1 LSDSTLGVTTTSI
14 EQARLRELE
23 ALKLLGTQAE
33 QRFDRLTRLIA
44 DVLEVPICLVS
55 LLDAEQVWVKSAFG
69 MPAGTSHR
77 RDTFLCHVTLYQ
89 GQGQLLMVEDA
100 TQEVE
105 LADNPLVSGAEGIR
119 FYAGLALFGPG
130 GLPVGTLCVMDTVP
144 RTLCEA
150 GIRRLRAFG
159 QQVEHEITITERL
172 RGACDDLL
180 DQAFYDPDSSLP
192 KKLLGQEQLQ
202 RLVDA
207 AQAEGRKGALAAVH
221 FLHFDEFHTTYGRE
235 ALSEAIW
242 LFAERL
248 RRLAG
253 PGGLVSRP
261 ERDRMMVARADFLTM
276 EEAGQW
282 AQRVHED
289 VTVPYSVGEG
299 HRSALV
305 AIGVCEFA
313 GDVASAHELIRRA
326 NLAKEGSLGPGLR
339 RYDTSLEQQVRRR
352 DQVSRALLKALENN
366 DLMLHYQPILSGRS
380 GRVVACEALARWHSE
395 EFGFVSPG
403 EFIPLTEESPQLCR
417 TFTRWVL
424 SQACRAALEWNLGM
438 PSPVAVTINIAGSEF
453 YRQGFVADVE
463 EALVATGLAR
473 DLLIIE
479 VTEQTL
485 IQQIDDAVGTLHQL
499 RWRGIRCALDDFG
512 TGYSSLSYLRQMP
525 LDILKIDRSFLDNL
539 AVDQTAQEV
548 TRGIANIG
556 KVLKMDVV
564 AEGIETLEQQSV
576 LCGLGIEHMQGF
588 LWHRPMPLDVLQQ
601 ALKAAMSDKGQ
612 GAIRCPDSSVTDG
625 SP

>member
-1 LSDSTLGVTTTSI
+1 MSESISGVTTTGT

-44 DVLEVPICLVS
+44 DVLEAPICLVS
-55 LLDAEQVWVKSAFG
+55 LLDSDQVWIKSAVG
-69 MPAGTSHR
+69 MPAGTSHQ
-77 RDTFLCHVTLYQ
+77 RDIFLCHRTLKQ
-89 GQGQLLMVEDA
+89 EPGQVLLMEDA

-105 LADNPLVSGAEGIR
+105 LASNALVTGPEGVR
-119 FYAGLALFGPG
+119 FYAGLALYGPG
-130 GLPVGTLCVMDTVP
+130 GLPVGTLCVMDRVP

-150 GIRRLRAFG
+150 ELRRLRAFG

-172 RGACDDLL
+172 RGASDDLL

-192 KKLLGQEQLQ
+192 KKLLGQEHLQ
-202 RLVDA
+202 RLVA
-207 AQAEGRKGALAAVH
+207 VGQAEGRQGALAVVH
-221 FLHFDEFHTTYGRE
+221 FLDFDEFLTTYGRE
-235 ALSEAIW
+235 ALNEAVR
-242 LFAERL
+242 LFVERL

-261 ERDRMMVARADFLTM
+261 ERDSLMVSRADFLTHK
-276 EEAGQW
+276 EALRW
-282 AQRVHED
+282 VERVHED
-289 VTVPYSVGEG
+289 VIVPYPVGEG
-299 HRSALV
+299 QRSALV

-326 NLAKEGSLGPGLR
+326 NLAKESALGPGLR
-339 RYDTSLEQQVRRR
+339 RYEAKLDQQVKRR
-352 DQVSRALLKALENN
+352 DQMSRALIKALEN
-366 DLMLHYQPILSGRS
+366 DELALHYQPILRGC
-380 GRVVACEALARWHSE
+380 GGPMLACEALARWHSE

-403 EFIPLTEESPQLCR
+403 EFIPLTEGSPHLCR

-424 SQACRAALEWNLGM
+424 NQACRAALEWNLGM
-438 PSPVAVTINIAGSEF
+438 PHPVAVTINIAGSEF

-463 EALVATGLAR
+463 EALMTTGLAR

-485 IQQIDDAVGTLHQL
+485 IQHIDDAVGTLHQL
-499 RWRGIRCALDDFG
+499 RWRGVRCALDDFG
-512 TGYSSLSYLRQMP
+512 TGYSSLSYLRQLP

-539 AVDQTAQEV
+539 AVDKTAQEV

-564 AEGIETLEQQSV
+564 AEGIETPEQQSV
-576 LCGLGIEHMQGF
+576 LRDLGIEHMQGF
-588 LWHRPMPLDVLQQ
+588 LWHRPMPLDVLRG
-601 ALKAAMSDKGQ
+601 ALQSA
-612 GAIRCPDSSVTDG
+612 
-625 SP
+625 